1 MGRLRVSSRPVY
13 SRAGFITPG
22 RRATDGGADDPAF
35 IRYPHTNQGGTSTMA
50 QADLDVVGIGNAIVD
65 VIARADEQTLEK
77 HGLPKGAMTL
87 IDAEQAH
94 DLYTAMGPGQESSGG
109 SVANSMA
116 GLASLGSTGAFIG
129 KVRNDQLGGIFR
141 HDMRATGIRFDSPSA
156 EDGDPTARCLVFVT
170 PDAQRTMATY
180 LGIST
185 QLGPE
190 DLDLDLIRR
199 AKITYLEGYLWDAPP
214 AKEAFVQAANAAH
227 DAGNR
232 VALSLSD
239 PFCVERHRES
249 FRDLLKGHVD
259 ILFANED
266 EITSLYEVD
275 SFDDALQHVRG
286 HCEVAALTRSAKGS
300 LVLSGDEVHVVDA
313 EPISQL
319 VDTTGAGDLYAAGF
333 LHGFTEGYGLRDCG
347 RAGAVCAAEVVTHVG
362 ARPQVPLNKLLAET
376 R

>member
-1 MGRLRVSSRPVY
+1 MG
-13 SRAGFITPG
+13 
-22 RRATDGGADDPAF
+22 
-35 IRYPHTNQGGTSTMA
+35 

-65 VIARADEQTLEK
+65 VIARSDEQTIEK

-87 IDAEQAH
+87 IDARQAQ

-109 SVANSMA
+109 SVGNSMA
-116 GLASLGSTGAFIG
+116 GLASLGSRGAFIG

-141 HDMRATGIRFDSPSA
+141 HDLRAIGIQFDTPSA
-156 EDGDPTARCLVFVT
+156 EEGDPTARCLVFVT

-185 QLGPE
+185 QLGPD
-190 DLDLDLIRR
+190 DLDFDLIRR
-199 AKITYLEGYLWDAPP
+199 SKVTYLEGYLWDAPP
-214 AKEAFVQAANAAH
+214 AKEAFVQAAKAAH
-227 DAGNR
+227 DAGKR

-266 EITSLYEVD
+266 EITALYEVD
-275 SFDDALQHVRG
+275 TFDEALQHVRG

-333 LHGFTEGYGLRDCG
+333 LHGFTQGQSLYECG
-347 RAGAVCAAEVVTHVG
+347 RTGAIAAAEVVTHVG
-362 ARPQVPLNKLLAET
+362 ARPQVPLTELVQGQ

>member
-1 MGRLRVSSRPVY
+1 
-13 SRAGFITPG
+13 
-22 RRATDGGADDPAF
+22 
-35 IRYPHTNQGGTSTMA
+35 MA

-65 VIARADEQTLEK
+65 VIARSDEQTIEK

-94 DLYTAMGPGQESSGG
+94 DLYNAMGPGQESSGG

-116 GLASLGSTGAFIG
+116 GLASLGGRGAFIG

-141 HDMRATGIRFDSPSA
+141 HDMRATGIQFDSPSA
-156 EDGDPTARCLVFVT
+156 EAGDPTARCLVFVT

-185 QLGPE
+185 QLAPE
-190 DLDLDLIRR
+190 DLDIDLIQR

-214 AKEAFVQAANAAH
+214 AKEAFVQAAKAAH
-227 DAGNR
+227 DAGKR

-249 FRDLLKGHVD
+249 FRDLLAGHVD

-266 EITSLYEVD
+266 EITALYEVD
-275 SFDDALQHVRG
+275 TFDEALQHVRG

-313 EPISQL
+313 EPITRL
-319 VDTTGAGDLYAAGF
+319 VDTTGAGDMYAAGF
-333 LHGFTEGYGLRDCG
+333 LYGFTQGYSLYDCG
-347 RAGAVCAAEVVTHVG
+347 RAGAIAAAEVVSHVG
-362 ARPQVPLNKLLAET
+362 ARPQVPLTELVHGHDH
-376 R
+376 

>member
-1 MGRLRVSSRPVY
+1 
-13 SRAGFITPG
+13 
-22 RRATDGGADDPAF
+22 
-35 IRYPHTNQGGTSTMA
+35 MA

-65 VIARADEQTLEK
+65 VIARSDEQTLEK

-87 IDAEQAH
+87 IDAQQAH
-94 DLYTAMGPGQESSGG
+94 DLYNAMGPGQESSGG

-116 GLASLGSTGAFIG
+116 GLAALGGQGAFIG

-141 HDMRATGIRFDSPSA
+141 HDMRATGIRFDTPSA
-156 EDGDPTARCLVFVT
+156 EEGDPTARCLVFVT

-185 QLGPE
+185 QLATE
-190 DLDLDLIRR
+190 DLDFDLIER
-199 AKITYLEGYLWDAPP
+199 AKITYLEGYLWDAPA
-214 AKEAFVQAANAAH
+214 AKEAFVQAAKAAH
-227 DAGNR
+227 DAGKR

-259 ILFANED
+259 ILFANEE

-275 SFDDALQHVRG
+275 SFDEALQHVRG

-333 LHGFTEGYGLRDCG
+333 LHGFTQGYSLYDCG
-347 RAGAVCAAEVVTHVG
+347 RAGAICAAEVVTHVG
-362 ARPQVPLNKLLAET
+362 ARPQVPLNKLLAENH
-376 R
+376 